1 MSLAGLSVGGRNLF
15 AGDFG
20 ETWVHATAAG
30 CGHLHE
36 RSSTVDVIKADILV
50 TLDGEAGGWSN
61 PAVLVQVKTS
71 VDLRDHDA
79 DHWAYDLD
87 VTTYDVLRHP
97 RQRTRRILAVIGL
110 SEDGE
115 TVRLVPDGTLL
126 VGQTAWVSLEGLP
139 ASSNSLS
146 QVVYLPK
153 TNLLDED
160 GLQRMLTA
168 YGVPQSSSVPDVD
181 EWGGES

>member
-1 MSLAGLSVGGRNLF
+1 MGERNLF

-20 ETWVHATAAG
+20 EAWVQAVAAG

-36 RSSTVDVIKADILV
+36 RSSTVDKIKSDVLL
-50 TLDGEAGGWSN
+50 TLDGHAGGWRN

-71 VDLRDHDA
+71 VDLRDHDE

-87 VTTYDVLRHP
+87 LPTYDVLRHP

-115 TVRLVPDGTLL
+115 TVRLVSDGTLL
-126 VGQTAWVSLEGLP
+126 VGQTSWVSLEDLP
-139 ASSNSLS
+139 ASSNSSS
-146 QVVYLPK
+146 QVVLLPK
-153 TNLLDED
+153 ANLLDDD
-160 GLQRMLTA
+160 GLTRMLTT
-168 YGVPQSSSVPDVD
+168 YGVPRSSFVPDVD
-181 EWGGES
+181 EWGDES